1 MLRPSPRRFVHIFD
15 RALKRHHRERAALD
29 PGHEQYNYLRD
40 EVASRLVE
48 RLDDIHAS
56 YAFPRAVDI
65 GAGTGHVRRALA
77 RGEYG
82 VESLL
87 ELDGAAAMLASSAA
101 DASSAEPRPEFALAQ
116 QQMDEEEL
124 ELEPES
130 CDLIV
135 SSMALQ
141 WVNDPPRFLKRVRRA
156 LKPNGLFL
164 GAMLTPGEAGLLLYY
179 NYTSFIADLEG

>member
-1 MLRPSPRRFVHIFD
+1 MRTSRGFVHIFD

-82 VESLL
+82 IESLL
-87 ELDGAAAMLASSAA
+87 ELDGAAAMLASS
-101 DASSAEPRPEFALAQ
+101 SSALHGHFGRRPSRGPSLRWRSRRWTRRSSSSSPSLA
-116 QQMDEEEL
+116 
-124 ELEPES
+124 
-130 CDLIV
+130 
-135 SSMALQ
+135 
-141 WVNDPPRFLKRVRRA
+141 
-156 LKPNGLFL
+156 
-164 GAMLTPGEAGLLLYY
+164 T
-179 NYTSFIADLEG
+179 

>member
-48 RLDDIHAS
+48 RLDDIDAS

-77 RGEYG
+77 RGESG

-87 ELDGAAAMLASSAA
+87 ELDGAAAMRVSSAA
-101 DASSAEPRPEFALAQ
+101 DASAAEPRRLRWRSGRWMRRSSSSSPSLA
-116 QQMDEEEL
+116 
-124 ELEPES
+124 
-130 CDLIV
+130 
-135 SSMALQ
+135 
-141 WVNDPPRFLKRVRRA
+141 
-156 LKPNGLFL
+156 
-164 GAMLTPGEAGLLLYY
+164 T
-179 NYTSFIADLEG
+179 